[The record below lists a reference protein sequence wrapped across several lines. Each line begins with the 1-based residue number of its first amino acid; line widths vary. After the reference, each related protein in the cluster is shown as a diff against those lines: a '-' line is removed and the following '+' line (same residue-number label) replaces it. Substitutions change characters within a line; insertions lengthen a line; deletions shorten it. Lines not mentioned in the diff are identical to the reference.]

1 MEQEIIRLFPVHR
14 RKSILSLMLIASST
28 FSTPGILFV
37 VLSSA
42 MEAVLTNLLLF
53 FEQLLG

>member
-1 MEQEIIRLFPVHR
+1 MRLFLVRR
-14 RKSILSLMLIASST
+14 RKSILSLLLITSFT
-28 FSTPGILFV
+28 FSTPEILYV
-37 VLSSA
+37 ALSSA